1 MAKRVLDVGNCV
13 PDHAAI
19 RALVERNFDARVVQ
33 THGPEDTLR
42 ELRDARY
49 DLVLVTRKLDRDY
62 SDGLDVIRR
71 LAEQAAHRLTPGGW
85 LTVEIGWDQG
95 RTAPEVLA
103 RAGLADV
110 VVRKDY
116 SQNDRV
122 VSGKRSAS

>member
-62 SDGLDVIRR
+62 SDGLDVIRAIKADPA
-71 LAEQAAHRLTPGGW
+71 LAGVPVMLVTNYEEHQQAAIDEGAERGFGKGHLR
-85 LTVEIGWDQG
+85 
-95 RTAPEVLA
+95 APETAELL
-103 RAGLADV
+103 RPFLT
-110 VVRKDY
+110 
-116 SQNDRV
+116 
-122 VSGKRSAS
+122 